1 MAKAKK
7 LKKTKSKLVA
17 LVAIV
22 VVVLVGIA
30 LTFVYQRNSTKAN
43 AEDIESALGCDR
55 MTLEIRQ
62 TDIFCGNRGDD
73 QGIDVRKH
81 ELIYNQNLTFED
93 FARYSYCDAY
103 FSGETSKEEMGREA
117 VSICQVY
124 KQYQKYLE
132 YFPKIQQEAKSAIRE
147 YKKNN

>member
-7 LKKTKSKLVA
+7 SKKTNSKLVA

-22 VVVLVGIA
+22 AVILVGVA
-30 LTFVYQRNSTKAN
+30 LIFVYQRNAIKAN

-73 QGIDVRKH
+73 QAIDVSKH
-81 ELIYNQNLTFED
+81 ELIYKQNLTFED

-103 FSGETSKEEMGREA
+103 FSGETSEEEMGKEA
-117 VSICQVY
+117 ASICQVY

-132 YFPKIQQEAKSAIRE
+132 YFPKIQQEAKSSIRE
-147 YKKNN
+147 YKNNN